1 MLVNCERAKVRTARH
16 IRAIVPALSPA
27 PRDALTESP
36 IPASWS
42 VPAVHKNFL
51 TNTPLVKMNTTFLQP
66 HTTPGSCPRRRP

>member
-42 VPAVHKNFL
+42 IPAR
-51 TNTPLVKMNTTFLQP
+51 T
-66 HTTPGSCPRRRP
+66 